1 MWWWRKVRRAAIPE
15 PLRTQFERYGED
27 VLAHALAVGA
37 HYTQGPELLNIM
49 SGDRSPIMAWLTERR
64 DIHERRED
72 RLETAEWAILIFV
85 IIGVLADVAIVAHE
99 SGVW

>member
-1 MWWWRKVRRAAIPE
+1 MWWWRKVRRADIPE
-15 PLRTQFERYGED
+15 HLRTQFERYGED

-37 HYTQGPELLNIM
+37 HPTQGPELLNIM
-49 SGDRSPIMAWLTERR
+49 AGDRSPIMAWLTERQ

-85 IIGVLADVAIVAHE
+85 IVGVLADIAIVLHE
-99 SGVW
+99 LR